1 MSANAF
7 SRRDFLRASATAS
20 AALTIAIWLDGC
32 GRGEPAAGG
41 APSAAGPDGRFA
53 PNAFLQ
59 VDPKGGI
66 TVIAKHL
73 EMGQGAFTGL
83 ATLIAE
89 EMDADWAKVRV
100 VGAPADAS
108 KYANL
113 NWGGAQGTGGS
124 DAMANSY
131 EQMRKAGA
139 TARAMLVAAAAQVW
153 DVPAAEITVERGIVK
168 HAGKRLASSFGE
180 LVRVAATLPVPAE
193 VTLKDPARFTLVGK
207 DDLPRADVREKVD
220 GSARFTQDVAL
231 EGMLTAVVLHPPRF
245 GATARRVD
253 AERARAVP
261 GVLHVVQ
268 VPTGVAVVA
277 TGFWAAKQ
285 GRDALVVD
293 WDLSRAEGR
302 GTAALRDEFRALL
315 AKPGLPAR
323 RDGDAEAGL
332 RGAARTVEAT
342 YEVPFLAHATME
354 PMNCVVQLGRDRCE
368 LWYGAQSHT
377 ADQVAIA
384 ALLGLKP
391 EQVTINTLYAGGS
404 FGRRA
409 AKASD
414 YVLEAVE
421 VARAIGGNAPV
432 KLVWTRE
439 DDMAAGNY
447 RPMFLHAVRGG
458 LDAAGKPVAWH
469 HRVVGQSVLSGT
481 PFEGFAVKDGI
492 DGASVEGI
500 TNLAYAMPAIACE
513 LHTPKVGVPVQWWR
527 SVGHTHTAFAVES
540 FIDEL
545 AHAAGQDP
553 VAWRLALLEGK
564 PRHLAVLK
572 LAAEKAGWGSKLPA
586 GRARGV
592 AVHESFNSVVAE
604 VAEVSVTRG
613 VPRVHR
619 VVCAVD
625 CGIAINPDV
634 IRAQMEGGIAYG
646 LSAALHGAVT
656 LEDGVVQERNF
667 DRYRCLRLD
676 EMPQVEVHIVPST
689 AAPTGVGE
697 PGLPP
702 IAPAVANAL
711 FALTGTRVRTLPIR
725 LA

>member
-1 MSANAF
+1 MTAGAC

-20 AALTIAIWLDGC
+20 AGLTLAFWLEGC
-32 GRGEPAAGG
+32 GREPVAGG
-41 APSAAGPDGRFA
+41 AASAAGPDGRFA

-59 VDPKGGI
+59 VDPRGGV

-100 VGAPADAS
+100 VGAPADAA

-193 VTLKDPARFTLVGK
+193 VTLKDPATFTLIGK
-207 DDLPRADVREKVD
+207 DGLPRADLRDKVD

-231 EGMLTAVVLHPPRF
+231 EGLLTAVVLHPPRF
-245 GATARRVD
+245 GGTARRVD

-261 GVLHVVQ
+261 GVLHVVEI
-268 VPTGVAVVA
+268 PTGVAVVA
-277 TGFWAAKQ
+277 TGFWAAKR
-285 GRDALVVD
+285 GRDALAVD

-315 AKPGLPAR
+315 ARPGLPAR

-342 YEVPFLAHATME
+342 YEVPYLAHAAME

-377 ADQVAIA
+377 ADQAAVAA
-384 ALLGLKP
+384 RLGLAP
-391 EQVTINTLYAGGS
+391 AQVTINTLYAGGS

-409 AKASD
+409 AKGND

-421 VARAIGGNAPV
+421 VARAIGGSAPV

-439 DDMAAGNY
+439 DDMTAGNF
-447 RPMFLHAVRGG
+447 RPMFVHAVRGG
-458 LDAAGKPVAWH
+458 LDGAGKPVAWH
-469 HRVVGQSVLSGT
+469 HRVVGQSVLSDT

-500 TNLAYAMPAIACE
+500 TNLAYAVPAVACE

-553 VAWRLALLEGK
+553 VAYRQALLEGK

-572 LAAEKAGWGSKLPA
+572 LAAEKAGWGSRLPA

-592 AVHESFNSVVAE
+592 AVHESFDSVVAE
-604 VAEVSVTRG
+604 VAEVSVAGG

-667 DRYRCLRLD
+667 DRYRCLRID
-676 EMPQVEVHIVPST
+676 EMPQVEVHIVPSS

-702 IAPAVANAL
+702 IAPAVCNAL
-711 FALTGTRVRTLPIR
+711 FALTGTRVRSLPIR